1 MRYLVVRAAL
11 FLVPFALLMIADVP
25 WPISLLVA
33 LAFAFAASIVFFGKL
48 RDEAARDLQR
58 MRQGRKREGAG
69 PDDADIED
77 EVLDAGAARAADLT
91 PGAGAAASGDPA
103 PGVGAARD
111 ADVGAVDASAAR
123 ADLADA
129 APEAPPTRPTDAAD
143 GPDASDPRA

>member
-25 WPISLLVA
+25 WPISLIVA

-77 EVLDAGAARAADLT
+77 RVLDAGA
-91 PGAGAAASGDPA
+91 GGAAPTA
-103 PGVGAARD
+103 GVARD
-111 ADVGAVDASAAR
+111 ADAGAVDANAAR

-129 APEAPPTRPTDAAD
+129 APEAPPARRTDAAD
-143 GPDASDPRA
+143 GHDASEPRP

>member
-77 EVLDAGAARAADLT
+77 EVLDAGAE
-91 PGAGAAASGDPA
+91 GAAPTA
-103 PGVGAARD
+103 GVARD
-111 ADVGAVDASAAR
+111 ADAGAVDAIAAR

-129 APEAPPTRPTDAAD
+129 APEAPTTRQTDAAD
-143 GPDASDPRA
+143 GPDASDPRP

>member
-77 EVLDAGAARAADLT
+77 EVLDAGAAPD
-91 PGAGAAASGDPA
+91 AS
-103 PGVGAARD
+103 AARD
-111 ADVGAVDASAAR
+111 ADAGAVDASAAR

-129 APEAPPTRPTDAAD
+129 APEAPPVRRTDAAD
-143 GPDASDPRA
+143 GPDASEPRA

>member
-1 MRYLVVRAAL
+1 MGPSMRYLVVRAAL

-33 LAFAFAASIVFFGKL
+33 LAFAFAASIVFFGRL

-77 EVLDAGAARAADLT
+77 EALDAGAAPAA
-91 PGAGAAASGDPA
+91 
-103 PGVGAARD
+103 GVARD
-111 ADVGAVDASAAR
+111 ADAGAVDASAAR

-129 APEAPPTRPTDAAD
+129 APEAPPARQTDAAD
-143 GPDASDPRA
+143 GHDASEPRA

>member
-1 MRYLVVRAAL
+1 MGPSMRYLVVRAAL

-48 RDEAARDLQR
+48 REEAARDLQR

-77 EVLDAGAARAADLT
+77 EVLDARAA
-91 PGAGAAASGDPA
+91 PKA
-103 PGVGAARD
+103 GAARD
-111 ADVGAVDASAAR
+111 ADAGALDASAAR

-129 APEAPPTRPTDAAD
+129 APDAPPARQTDAAD

>member
-77 EVLDAGAARAADLT
+77 GVLDAGAAGAA
-91 PGAGAAASGDPA
+91 PGAG
-103 PGVGAARD
+103 VARD
-111 ADVGAVDASAAR
+111 ADAGAVDASAAR

-129 APEAPPTRPTDAAD
+129 APEAPPARQTDAAD
-143 GPDASDPRA
+143 GHDASEPRA

>member
-58 MRQGRKREGAG
+58 IRQGRKREGAG

-77 EVLDAGAARAADLT
+77 EALDAGAA
-91 PGAGAAASGDPA
+91 GAAPA
-103 PGVGAARD
+103 AGVARD
-111 ADVGAVDASAAR
+111 ADAGAVDASAAR

-129 APEAPPTRPTDAAD
+129 APEAPPARQTDAAD
-143 GPDASDPRA
+143 GHDASEPRP

>member
-48 RDEAARDLQR
+48 REEAARDLQR

-77 EVLDAGAARAADLT
+77 GVLDGDAAGTAPAARAAH
-91 PGAGAAASGDPA
+91 
-103 PGVGAARD
+103 D
-111 ADVGAVDASAAR
+111 ADAGTTDASAAR

-129 APEAPPTRPTDAAD
+129 APEVPPARPVDAAD
-143 GPDASDPRA
+143 GPDASDPRR